1 MSLSKNVTYEESI
14 FFTDYNE
21 YKKTIEESI
30 AENLEYRLVK
40 DKTNLLAEDIF
51 RATALSI
58 RDELVKKWL
67 RTRKKIYDD
76 HGRKLYYLSMEFLM
90 GRLLGTS
97 LINLGLFDKCKEVL
111 ERNGWDID
119 EILEYEHDMGL
130 GNGGLGRL
138 ASCFLDS
145 MATLELPAI
154 GYGIRYQ
161 YGIFEQRIEHDEQIE
176 KPDNWL
182 KFGSPWE
189 LTRPDHSYKIR
200 FYGKVESRLDSA
212 GRIYMDWN
220 STSDVLALAYDIP
233 IPGYQNEVVN
243 SLRLWEAKAAKDFDL
258 NQFNQ
263 GDYIRS
269 VEGKNESENISKVL
283 YPNDNT
289 MQGKELRLKQQY
301 FYVSASLQDII
312 RKHKT
317 KNPNLEN
324 FHAKTV
330 IQLNDTHPAIA
341 IAELMRIL
349 VDEEGFSW
357 QNAWN
362 ITSHT
367 FAYTNHT
374 VLDEALERWSV
385 NLLGRLLPRHLQI
398 IYEINQR
405 FLDKVRMHYRN
416 DLDKIRDMSLVSE
429 GTEKT
434 IKMAHLAVV
443 GSFSINGVAELHTD
457 ILKKRLFKDFYD
469 FMPEKFSNKTNGVTQ
484 RRWISKANPLLA
496 ELLTKKIGSDWIN
509 NLYKV
514 KEIAQF
520 ADDEDFQLEWQ
531 KVKIENKNKLI
542 KYIKET
548 QNIELK
554 ADSLFDVQ
562 IKRIHE
568 YKRQL
573 LNLLHV
579 ITLYNRIKD
588 NPEQVCG
595 NRVVIFAGK
604 AAPGYNLAKRIIH
617 LINAVARV
625 INNDSEIDG
634 RLKVIFIPNYS
645 VSLAELIIPAS
656 DLSEQIS
663 TAGLEASGTG
673 NMKFMMNGAITMGT
687 QDGAN
692 IEMIQEVGI
701 ENAYIFGLDADEIFN
716 LKLNGYFPSQYI
728 ESNPEISRI
737 IDMIENNYFS
747 PIEFGIFD
755 DIVEHLRTIDFYCLL
770 ADYPDYI
777 EKQKLAETEFC
788 NKKLWTK
795 KSILNTANSG
805 KFSTDRTILEYNK
818 DIWKLN
824 RIT

>member
-1 MSLSKNVTYEESI
+1 MSISKNISYEGSI
-14 FFTDYNE
+14 FFTDY
-21 YKKTIEESI
+21 YDDTRSIEESI

-40 DKTNLLAEDIF
+40 DKTNIQAEDIF

-67 RTRKKIYDD
+67 RTRKKIFDN

-97 LINLGLFDKCKEVL
+97 LLNLGLYDKCKEVL
-111 ERNGWDID
+111 ERKGWDIE
-119 EILEYEHDMGL
+119 EILGYEHDMGL

-138 ASCFLDS
+138 AACFLDS

-161 YGIFEQRIEHDEQIE
+161 YGIFEQSIDQDKQIE

-189 LTRPDHSYKIR
+189 ISRPDHSYTIR
-200 FYGKVESRLDSA
+200 FNGRVESRLDSA

-233 IPGYQNEVVN
+233 IPGFKNDIVN
-243 SLRLWEAKAAKDFDL
+243 SLRLWEAKSAQDFDL
-258 NQFNQ
+258 GQFNQ

-301 FYVSASLQDII
+301 FFVSASLQDII

-317 KNPNLEN
+317 KNPTLEN
-324 FHAKTV
+324 FHEKTV

-349 VDEEGFSW
+349 VDEEGFTW
-357 QNAWN
+357 QNAWQ
-362 ITSHT
+362 ITSNT

-405 FLDKVRMHYRN
+405 FLDKVRTHYRN

-429 GTEKT
+429 GAEKK

-443 GSFSINGVAELHTD
+443 GSFSINGVAGLHTE

-469 FMPEKFSNKTNGVTQ
+469 FTPEKFSNKTNGVTQ
-484 RRWISKANPLLA
+484 RRWILKANPLLA
-496 ELLTKKIGSDWIN
+496 ELLTKKIGSDWITDLN
-509 NLYKV
+509 KV
-514 KEIAQF
+514 NEIRNF
-520 ADDEDFQLEWQ
+520 ANDDDFQNDWQ
-531 KVKIENKNKLI
+531 SIKTENKKKLI
-542 KYIKET
+542 KYIKDS
-548 QNIELK
+548 QGIEIWP
-554 ADSLFDVQ
+554 DSLFDVQ

-588 NPEQVCG
+588 NPEMECS
-595 NRVVIFAGK
+595 NRVVFFAGK

-625 INNDSEIDG
+625 INNDTEIDG
-634 RLKVIFIPNYS
+634 RLKVVFIPNFS

-673 NMKFMMNGAITMGT
+673 NMKFMMNGAITIGT

-692 IEMIQEVGI
+692 IEMIQEVGK

-716 LKLNGYFPSQYI
+716 LKLNGYVPSQYI
-728 ESNPEISRI
+728 ESNPEIARI
-737 IDMIENNYFS
+737 IDMIENNYFL
-747 PIEFGIFD
+747 PREFGVFD
-755 DIVEHLRTIDFYCLL
+755 DITEHLKTIDFYCLF
-770 ADYPDYI
+770 ADYNDYI
-777 EKQKLAETEFC
+777 EKQKLAETEYL

-795 KSILNTANSG
+795 KSILNTAYSG

-824 RIT
+824 KI